1 MNKKL
6 TEINDLSN
14 TDYKKENENNFKTS
28 MFSWTWCDYAESFL
42 DDSWSNVR

>member
-14 TDYKKENENNFKTS
+14 TDYKKENESNFKTS
-28 MFSWTWCDYAESFL
+28 MF
-42 DDSWSNVR
+42 R

>member
-14 TDYKKENENNFKTS
+14 ADYQEENENNFKTS
-28 MFSWTWCDYAESFL
+28 MF
-42 DDSWSNVR
+42 R

>member
-14 TDYKKENENNFKTS
+14 TDYKKKNENNFKTS
-28 MFSWTWCDYAESFL
+28 MF
-42 DDSWSNVR
+42 R